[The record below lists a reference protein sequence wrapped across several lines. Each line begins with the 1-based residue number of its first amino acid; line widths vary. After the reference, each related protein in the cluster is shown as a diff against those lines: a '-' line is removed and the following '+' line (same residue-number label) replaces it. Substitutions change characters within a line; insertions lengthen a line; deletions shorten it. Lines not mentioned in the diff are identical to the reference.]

1 MAPIRPLAWEPPYAT
16 EVAPKNSK
24 KTTKKKNKDNYRL
37 RVVGAIVVL
46 IRQWTKES
54 ELKGR
59 VGIWI
64 RLLKNVLALECVA
77 RGRVSLEIRF
87 KGVEA
92 YFLFC

>member
-1 MAPIRPLAWEPPYAT
+1 M
-16 EVAPKNSK
+16 
-24 KTTKKKNKDNYRL
+24 
-37 RVVGAIVVL
+37 VGAIVVL

>member
-1 MAPIRPLAWEPPYAT
+1 MGRERSPSSKSTT
-16 EVAPKNSK
+16 EGQSEIKPC
-24 KTTKKKNKDNYRL
+24 KNKDNYRL
-37 RVVGAIVVL
+37 RVVEAIVVL